1 MVKQVIAGGCSFTF
15 GNELSDDLDGAP
27 SKKTWAHLLKNLCY
41 TKTKVDSKG
50 KLKPFSNLLG
60 NTKYVCAASPGAG
73 NSAIARRVFNAVNQA
88 EMLTYQNESIGC
100 VVVMWS
106 FLSRYDWAMPRHK
119 NLEDKRWTNISPWD
133 TKRSDAERHKVL
145 SGSEVQQEEWK
156 NRTSLLTDTGVKP
169 FAEAIYKHAANEYH
183 ETYLSW
189 KSIIWLQNILE
200 KKKIP
205 YMFTLADNSLFY
217 NEFKQ
222 HKDQDSFMTALH
234 NEIDFTKW
242 FFFGERCMGFNQWAL
257 LNEYERG
264 TTHPLDKAHADAVK
278 LMLPKFKKIIGGK

>member
-1 MVKQVIAGGCSFTF
+1 MNKKFIAGGCSFTF
-15 GNELSDDLDGAP
+15 GHELSDDNEGKAP
-27 SKKTWAHLLKNLCY
+27 SQKTWAHLLKKLGY
-41 TKTKVDSKG
+41 TITKKDPTG
-50 KLKPFSNLLG
+50 KVKSYEIADR
-60 NTKYVCAASPGAG
+60 TIEYVCTASPGAG
-73 NSAIARRVFNAVNQA
+73 NSGIARRVFNAIHQIG
-88 EMLTYQNESIGC
+88 QNNVKF

-119 NLEDKRWTNISPWD
+119 NLEGTRWTTISPWD
-133 TKRSDAERHKVL
+133 VKMSDAEKYKTL
-145 SGSEVQQEEWK
+145 QGSEVEQEQWK
-156 NRTSLLTDTGVKP
+156 HRQNLLIETGVKP
-169 FAEAIYKHAANEYH
+169 FAEAIYKHAANEYN

-189 KSIIWLQNILE
+189 KSIIWLQNLLE

-222 HKDQDSFMTALH
+222 HKDQDPFMTALH

-242 FFFGERCMGFNQWAL
+242 FFFGERCMGFNQWAS
-257 LNEYERG
+257 LNEYSYG

-278 LMLPKFKKIIGGK
+278 LMLPKFEEIIGGK